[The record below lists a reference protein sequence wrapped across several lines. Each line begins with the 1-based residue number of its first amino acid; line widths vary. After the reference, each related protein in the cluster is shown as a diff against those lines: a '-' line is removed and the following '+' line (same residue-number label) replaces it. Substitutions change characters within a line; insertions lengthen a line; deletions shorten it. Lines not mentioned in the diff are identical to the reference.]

1 MQNARGCVIAW
12 AEAIWSRC
20 HYLRSRFRLPT
31 EERLVTSLTRLRDRR
46 MEISD
51 KSGKRG
57 RRKREHSLRVSF
69 FSNVRLRTVNTPRA
83 STNRR

>member
-51 KSGKRG
+51 KSGKKGQKKMRTLAT
-57 RRKREHSLRVSF
+57 RLIFLKRPP
-69 FSNVRLRTVNTPRA
+69 SNG
-83 STNRR
+83 